1 MTSTQHAQEK
11 AVRDVCRRAGL
22 STAGL
27 RAIRRH
33 ATGVY
38 LLPSEGAVARVR
50 PVDESTAALKLSE
63 LLRWLIGLGYPAVEP
78 LTEPLTEPPYVV
90 TLWSHYPQ
98 PTTPP
103 PAGALGALLRE
114 LHHLPEPPV
123 ALPPY
128 QPLTSLTASV
138 KRSRTLD
145 TDECAWLIEMTDK
158 LVYEYRRLD
167 FPLGH
172 GLVHGDAYPGNTLW
186 DGKQVRLGDWDE
198 VAVGPRE
205 LDLANTFQ
213 GVRYGRTPQEIRSF
227 TDAYGHDPSPWPGL
241 RTLVTMRDLHTL
253 GSFIQR
259 ADTGDRTAAAELRHR
274 LDTLRSG
281 RHDARW
287 GRH

>member
-1 MTSTQHAQEK
+1 MTSTQRTQET
-11 AVRDVCRRAGL
+11 AVRDACRRTGL

-27 RAIRRH
+27 EVIRQH

-38 LLPSEGAVARVR
+38 LLPTERAVARVR
-50 PVDESTAALKLSE
+50 PAAESAAARMLAE
-63 LLRWLIGLGYPAVEP
+63 LLRWLIGHGFPVVEP
-78 LTEPLTEPPYVV
+78 LAEPVEEPPYVV

-103 PAGALGALLRE
+103 PAGALGGILRE
-114 LHHLPEPPV
+114 LHCLPEPPV
-123 ALPPY
+123 ALPSY
-128 QPLTSLTASV
+128 QPLASLTTSV
-138 KRSRTLD
+138 KRSHTLE
-145 TDECAWLIEMTDK
+145 TDECAWLVEMTDK
-158 LVYEYRRLD
+158 LLYEYRQLD
-167 FPLGH
+167 FPLGR
-172 GLVHGDAYPGNTLW
+172 GLIHGDAYPGNTLW
-186 DGKQVRLGDWDE
+186 DGEQVRLGDWDE

-213 GVRYGRTPQEIRSF
+213 GVRYGRTAEEIQSF

-259 ADTGDRTAAAELRHR
+259 ADTGDQAAAAELRHR

-281 RHDARW
+281 RPRAQW